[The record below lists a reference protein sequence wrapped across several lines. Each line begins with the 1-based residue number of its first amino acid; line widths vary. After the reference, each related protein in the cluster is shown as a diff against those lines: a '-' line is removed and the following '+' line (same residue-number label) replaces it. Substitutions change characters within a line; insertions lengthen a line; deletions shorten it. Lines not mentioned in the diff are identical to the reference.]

1 MGYRIELSINLRHSG
16 NILYEKERII
26 NYAEKNNYEM
36 YFENI
41 EISGRRK
48 VVYKNIS
55 VITLLFPEDEKYII
69 NFINK
74 IKNIKTITIET
85 VSYDNCIFHLLYSKK
100 GKKIDLHKL
109 SSQDKAVALCLK

>member
-1 MGYRIELSINLRHSG
+1 MGYRIELSINLRHTG
-16 NILYEKERII
+16 NITYEKERII
-26 NYAEKNNYEM
+26 DYAEKNNYEM
-36 YFENI
+36 CFENI

-69 NFINK
+69 NFIKK
-74 IKNIKTITIET
+74 IKCIKTITIET
-85 VSYDNCIFHLLYSKK
+85 VSYDNCIFRLLYSRKQKK
-100 GKKIDLHKL
+100 LDLKNL